1 MSMFG
6 IGLPELMMILILAL
20 VVMGPKKMPTIARAL
35 GRGLNEFRHATQEI
49 KNSIEIDTSDH
60 DQDKRS

>member
-1 MSMFG
+1 MFG

-49 KNSIEIDTSDH
+49 KNSIEIDMSDH

>member
-1 MSMFG
+1 MFG

>member
-1 MSMFG
+1 MFG

-20 VVMGPKKMPTIARAL
+20 VVMGPKKMPAIAKAL

-49 KNSIEIDTSDH
+49 KNSIEIDMSDH